1 MQGGYEF
8 VAVLDPSGSFGA
20 ARPPLASSGRGG
32 APSAHVLRIGLRPML
47 PLYFAAGA
55 PPHPLPA
62 KHPGTPTHPTPS
74 ARRAHSVRWPRGV
87 GDPRSEVKEEGWA
100 KPGPGD
106 MSGGGHP
113 PRVAR
118 EVLAHTRTGARP
130 KLESGTGGMRCS
142 S

>member
-1 MQGGYEF
+1 MRGGYEF

-20 ARPPLASSGRGG
+20 ARQPLASSGRGG
-32 APSAHVLRIGLRPML
+32 APSARRP
-47 PLYFAAGA
+47 
-55 PPHPLPA
+55 
-62 KHPGTPTHPTPS
+62 
-74 ARRAHSVRWPRGV
+74 HSVRWPRGV

-118 EVLAHTRTGARP
+118 EVLAHARTGARP